1 MIEAKTILDLSRINS
16 LRYEKLSGSKKG
28 LSSVRVSSKYR
39 LESEEHIE
47 DGEEFATIC
56 NIIELSN
63 HYN

>member
-39 LESEEHIE
+39 LEFEEHIE
-47 DGEEFATIC
+47 DGEEFATI
-56 NIIELSN
+56 
-63 HYN
+63 